1 MKHARVIACR
11 EARDLL
17 LETLTGSTPPD
28 LRRRLSDHLAACEA
42 CRAEAVALEEATAR
56 LRAVPEPRLPEGYW
70 AEFMAA
76 LDRRLAADRQRP
88 WARIQRWV
96 RNPIHAWSTA
106 VAAAALVLVL
116 TFSLRTPPAD
126 LARTS
131 TADQPAAVEG
141 LMTDAMVRS
150 LPAMNVSL
158 TVWKAGLGA
167 SEVPYDLVGD
177 E

>member
-1 MKHARVIACR
+1 MIACR

-28 LRRRLSDHLAACEA
+28 LRRRLSAHLAACEA
-42 CRAEAVALEEATAR
+42 CRAEAAALEEATAR
-56 LRAVPEPRLPEGYW
+56 LRAVPEPRLPEGSW
-70 AEFMAA
+70 AEFMAV

-88 WARIQRWV
+88 WARVLRWV
-96 RNPIHAWSTA
+96 RNPVHAWSTG

-116 TFSLRTPPAD
+116 TLGLLTPPAD
-126 LARTS
+126 VPRIS
-131 TADQPAAVEG
+131 TVDQPAAVEG
-141 LMTDAMVRS
+141 LMTDAMVKS